1 LGTKLFNP
9 CYNESSEDY
18 ISDFGI
24 FMGKV
29 YDDSGWYK
37 YNHNPN
43 GSNADDYTNI
53 TTVTPDRNKLRKK
66 YLNLWDK
73 ITIKEDPELYSSY
86 VSSTISGAKPISTS
100 DPVNNFS
107 QQKNTYNIQIKY
119 NTEWKI

>member
-1 LGTKLFNP
+1 LAKITYNQVSEAEQNPRNITTYRFILGTKLFNP

-29 YDDSGWYK
+29 YDNSGWYK

-73 ITIKEDPELYSSY
+73 ITIAEDPILYSTFNSKEITG
-86 VSSTISGAKPISTS
+86 SKPISR
-100 DPVNNFS
+100 N
-107 QQKNTYNIQIKY
+107 
-119 NTEWKI
+119 